1 MKINLQLLANAVTDD
16 IINAVINGKYG
27 NGQARKTALAN
38 AGYDYSE
45 VQAAVNAK
53 LSGKSSTTPAQTP
66 TPTAT
71 STPAATTNVDNGFQY
86 NDYTESDKVKQA
98 LTALDTHNAAK
109 PADYQSKYGSLAE
122 EAANAWANRDKFSY
136 DLNGDALYQ
145 QYKDKYIQQGRLAMQ
160 DTIGQASAMTGG
172 YGNSYAATAGNQAYQ
187 AHLQNLNDI
196 VPQLYQMAYDQ
207 YNQEGQDMFNKYNLY
222 NDMENQEYSRYRDT
236 VSDWTSERD
245 YLANTYNN
253 ERTYDRSIYDA
264 DKNFAYGTW
273 SDDRN
278 YNYQVGR
285 DAVADEQWQKTFD
298 ESVRQYNETMAYN
311 KSKASSGGG
320 DGNNPQ
326 DTTYKL
332 TSSDEK
338 TLKEF
343 VAAGDWEGLE
353 AELAYLQE
361 YKGAD
366 DSQLTYWAGQ
376 IPASYFDQKGG
387 TAAIAGT
394 AAAKQMST
402 QAAIDEKIAYKKWEQ
417 SNKKSNYTSRGGSF

>member
-1 MKINLQLLANAVTDD
+1 MMKINLQLLAKTVTDD
-16 IINAVINGKYG
+16 IINDVINGKYG

-45 VQAAVNAK
+45 VQTAVNTK
-53 LSGKSSTTPAQTP
+53 LGGKASTTPSVASPT

-71 STPAATTNVDNGFQY
+71 TPTNVNNGFQY
-86 NDYTESDKVKQA
+86 EDYMESDAVKNA
-98 LTALDTHNAAK
+98 LAALDSHNAAK

-207 YNQEGQDMFNKYNLY
+207 YNQEGQDMLNKYNLY

-245 YLANTYNN
+245 YLANAYNN

-285 DAVADEQWQKTFD
+285 DAVADAQWQATFD
-298 ESVRQYNETMAYN
+298 EGVRQFNETMQYN
-311 KSKASSGGG
+311 KSKGSGGSGSSGSAETYYMSKDEEDRLTEYIAMEDWAGADAYIEILASRG
-320 DGNNPQ
+320 LNEGERTQWVAMIPQ
-326 DTTYKL
+326 SYW
-332 TSSDEK
+332 DEK
-338 TLKEF
+338 DKKKIATNTSK
-343 VAAGDWEGLE
+343 
-353 AELAYLQE
+353 AEERY
-361 YKGAD
+361 YNMK
-366 DSQLTYWAGQ
+366 
-376 IPASYFDQKGG
+376 
-387 TAAIAGT
+387 
-394 AAAKQMST
+394 AKQADRM
-402 QAAIDEKIAYKKWEQ
+402 
-417 SNKKSNYTSRGGSF
+417 